1 MKLTIFDRKEYIE
14 ALRRLEARKAP
25 EYIIDA
31 YHEGFVKVINEYYRM
46 KLQKKI
52 HKANIKENK
61 ISLNEVKEA
70 VRMINKNF
78 LIEALTQK
86 DLDFIKAFF
95 KMANLDMVSG
105 DRLPPDASK
114 LITQKIPKNF
124 GLKDLFKKLR

>member
-1 MKLTIFDRKEYIE
+1 MKLTIFDRKKYLE

-25 EYIIDA
+25 A
-31 YHEGFVKVINEYYRM
+31 YVIEAYEEGFVKTINEYYRI
-46 KLQKKI
+46 KLRRKLRKT
-52 HKANIKENK
+52 NIKESK
-61 ISLNEVKEA
+61 INLTEAQEA
-70 VRMINKNF
+70 VRLIGKEF
-78 LIEALTQK
+78 LTEALTQK

-114 LITQKIPKNF
+114 LITQKMPKDF